1 MLCKVPNNFQDKKET
16 NIFENHLISINYFK
30 RCYAKNN
37 DLSISLYITEARI
50 EFKPQQRD
58 PSSMLMLNPRKFISV
73 TMYGILL
80 ISY

>member
-1 MLCKVPNNFQDKKET
+1 MET
-16 NIFENHLISINYFK
+16 NIFENYLISINYFK
-30 RCYAKNN
+30 RFYAKNN

-58 PSSMLMLNPRKFISV
+58 PSSMLMLNPRKFI
-73 TMYGILL
+73 TIAMYGILL